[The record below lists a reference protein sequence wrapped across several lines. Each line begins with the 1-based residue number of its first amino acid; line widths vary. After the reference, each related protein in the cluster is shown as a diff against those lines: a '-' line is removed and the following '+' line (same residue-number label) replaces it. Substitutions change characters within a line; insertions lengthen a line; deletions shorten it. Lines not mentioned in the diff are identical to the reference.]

1 MQPVQLARIAAQAE
15 KLRLQRIVRRQVI
28 RAGCAVVALV
38 FLLAFFALLHL
49 FAIVEIARSLG
60 PATATAIVFAVDLVI
75 AIILGVMAMR
85 SSPDAVEQEARQV
98 RDRALAQMK
107 DAVAMAALLGPVG
120 RLFGKR
126 AYGLGLGAVL
136 ARFLSRRRQ

>member
-15 KLRLQRIVRRQVI
+15 KLRLQRIVRRQII
-28 RAGCAVVALV
+28 RVGCAAVAVLFV
-38 FLLAFFALLHL
+38 LAFFALLHL
-49 FAIVEIARSLG
+49 FAILEIARSTG
-60 PATATAIVFAVDLVI
+60 PATATAIVFAVDLLI

-85 SSPDAVEQEARQV
+85 SSPDALEVEARQV

-120 RLFGKR
+120 RLFGRR
-126 AYGLGLGAVL
+126 AYRLGLGAL
-136 ARFLSRRRQ
+136 AARFLSRKR